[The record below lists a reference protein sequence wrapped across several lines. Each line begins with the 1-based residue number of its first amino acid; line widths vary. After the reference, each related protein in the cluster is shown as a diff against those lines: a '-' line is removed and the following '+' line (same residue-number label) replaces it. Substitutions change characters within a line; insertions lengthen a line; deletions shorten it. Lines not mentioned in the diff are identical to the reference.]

1 MLVQINDIVASMMV
15 LPNRQVFPLVS
26 DLQIGHLRW
35 SNPQVSGSERV
46 VDRHASLPLGRG
58 ARDGDQSS
66 RSGESRSD
74 TSGQRQKRSVC
85 SRERYVSD
93 SLIAMPRTCGCNDA

>member
-35 SNPQVSGSERV
+35 SNPQVSAANGIVDHHER
-46 VDRHASLPLGRG
+46 SSLGRG

-66 RSGESRSD
+66 
-74 TSGQRQKRSVC
+74 
-85 SRERYVSD
+85 
-93 SLIAMPRTCGCNDA
+93 

>member
-35 SNPQVSGSERV
+35 SNPQVNMNKIIENKKRTKFEY
-46 VDRHASLPLGRG
+46 LGCC
-58 ARDGDQSS
+58 SS
-66 RSGESRSD
+66 CYFKS
-74 TSGQRQKRSVC
+74 T
-85 SRERYVSD
+85 
-93 SLIAMPRTCGCNDA
+93 